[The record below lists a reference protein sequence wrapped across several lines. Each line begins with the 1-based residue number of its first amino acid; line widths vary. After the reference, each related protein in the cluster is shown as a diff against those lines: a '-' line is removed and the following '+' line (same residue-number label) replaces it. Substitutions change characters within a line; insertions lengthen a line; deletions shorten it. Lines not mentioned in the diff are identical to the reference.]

1 MQSHKRPHEL
11 SDNFL
16 KNLNH
21 SKGSD
26 SAEWLRERFSEAAI
40 LANRVSLSSDHLEAL
55 EQLADFVNE

>member
-21 SKGSD
+21 SLGSD
-26 SAEWLRERFSEAAI
+26 SADWLRERFSEAAI
-40 LANRVSLSSDHLEAL
+40 LANRVSLSSDHLEAFNNSL
-55 EQLADFVNE
+55 NFV